1 MSLSR
6 LLGWLGVTAPA
17 HPIYLFPTQHL
28 QYPSLIS
35 PQRTISPRA
44 KHLIY
49 PSSLYPRSY
58 PSPSPPYLSVPPN
71 TFIAQ
76 HLISASI
83 SPDPRDPVPNTSY
96 NHLLRSPLISY
107 FPSLSLVLQS
117 CYVSSCLE
125 LGNPIADV
133 WMDNLE
139 LGDQIAD
146 MWTTQV
152 PCLTLPPPDFGKAA
166 RDT

>member
-1 MSLSR
+1 MSR
-6 LLGWLGVTAPA
+6 LLPTLSICSPPNTFNTHLLYPPNALSLLVPNTSYTHLLYTPAPTPPL
-17 HPIYLFPTQHL
+17 HQPIYLFLST
-28 QYPSLIS
+28 
-35 PQRTISPRA
+35 
-44 KHLIY
+44 
-49 PSSLYPRSY
+49 
-58 PSPSPPYLSVPPN
+58 PYLS
-71 TFIAQ
+71 Q
-76 HLISASI
+76 YL
-83 SPDPRDPVPNTSY
+83 PDPRDPVPNTSCT
-96 NHLLRSPLISY
+96 HLLRSPLISY

>member
-1 MSLSR
+1 MAGCHGSC
-6 LLGWLGVTAPA
+6 
-17 HPIYLFPTQHL
+17 
-28 QYPSLIS
+28 
-35 PQRTISPRA
+35 
-44 KHLIY
+44 
-49 PSSLYPRSY
+49 
-58 PSPSPPYLSVPPN
+58 PPYLSVPHP
-71 TFIAQ
+71 TPSIPISYIPPTHYLSSCQTPHIPIFFIPQLLPLPLTSLSICSSQ

-83 SPDPRDPVPNTSY
+83 SPDPRDPVPNTSCT
-96 NHLLRSPLISY
+96 HLLRSPLISY
-107 FPSLSLVLQS
+107 FPSLSLVPQS